1 MNDRISDKDTIPTL
15 AGIARANPGRLAA
28 TFSLVA
34 LENVLFLAYPLMAGF
49 AVDAILRKDT
59 LAATSY
65 AAIVLAFWA
74 VGAARRAL
82 DTRTFTRMYA
92 NLAVGVVL
100 DQRSR
105 SQDTSTS
112 AARVVLAREF
122 IDFFEQHVPMIAT
135 AVVSMV
141 GAVAMLLL
149 IVPVIGLACLVALTC
164 CLLLLPR
171 FARLNQILHSRVND
185 RLEREISMVERVGVI
200 GLRRHYDLLS
210 KLRVRLSDRE
220 AGAFLVVGSI
230 AALLFA
236 FSIVRL
242 ADGDVTPGLVYSVMT
257 YLWGFVSSLDE
268 APHIVD
274 QLSRLR
280 DIGKRITR

>member
-1 MNDRISDKDTIPTL
+1 M

-49 AVDAILRKDT
+49 AVDAILQKDT

-135 AVVSMV
+135 AVVSLSGSSWKWRSEV
-141 GAVAMLLL
+141 
-149 IVPVIGLACLVALTC
+149 
-164 CLLLLPR
+164 
-171 FARLNQILHSRVND
+171 LN
-185 RLEREISMVERVGVI
+185 ISGP
-200 GLRRHYDLLS
+200 S
-210 KLRVRLSDRE
+210 K
-220 AGAFLVVGSI
+220 I
-230 AALLFA
+230 
-236 FSIVRL
+236 
-242 ADGDVTPGLVYSVMT
+242 DV
-257 YLWGFVSSLDE
+257 
-268 APHIVD
+268 
-274 QLSRLR
+274 
-280 DIGKRITR
+280 